1 MPDNYRCFLLKVKSI
16 NELLESD
23 EIDSAIKKADE
34 LFDEVRTIKGVS
46 DLTEEETG
54 DLVEFY
60 DLLETTV
67 GQIELKK
74 RKISESLRNT
84 SASQKAIKF
93 YKSI

>member
-1 MPDNYRCFLLKVKSI
+1 MPDNYQCFLLKVKSI

-46 DLTEEETG
+46 DLNEEEAG

-60 DLLETTV
+60 DLLEATV

-74 RKISESLRNT
+74 QKISESLRNT